1 LSDEVQDL
9 SVGAINMAF
18 SDDIAKVAEQVRKR
32 AEAVSGEEAT
42 KMGLIVPFF
51 STLGYDVFDPTE
63 VIPEYIADFAI
74 KKSGQMEKVD
84 YAISI
89 SNAIVMLVE
98 AKARDKKPE
107 AHDGQLK
114 RYFNGLRSAK
124 VAIVTNGIEY
134 LFFTD
139 LRHENIM
146 DDEPFFIFN
155 VLSYDQKQVENLK
168 FFHRDNFDALVIKR
182 HAEEMVYLT
191 GMTQLMDSLLRSPS
205 DEFIRF
211 LISQLSNIGSRYA
224 IESKITSKIVEKF
237 RPIVKKSIQGSLV
250 ELMTQSISKE
260 MGQSNEISSPTQLM
274 EEVEEI
280 QDELEQSPEDDK
292 VETTAEELEAFEK
305 VKAIVARST
314 TCALEVKYKDVV
326 SYFGLKVGKV
336 TWWFLRLYLSPK
348 KKSFVTRLPIEE
360 VKKLSLGFEVQE
372 MSASFGDAT
381 ARVIISS
388 INDLDILSDLILK
401 CYESEVSKRMFGKTI
416 IS

>member
-1 LSDEVQDL
+1 
-9 SVGAINMAF
+9 MAF
-18 SDDIAKVAEQVRKR
+18 TDDIAKVAEQVRKK

-42 KMGLIVPFF
+42 KMGLIVPFL

-89 SNAIVMLVE
+89 SNVIVMLVE
-98 AKARDKKPE
+98 AKARNQKPE

-114 RYFNGLRSAK
+114 RYFNGLHSAK

-139 LRHENIM
+139 LRHENMM

-155 VLSYDQKQVENLK
+155 ILDYDQKKVEALK

-211 LISQLSNIGSRYA
+211 LISQLGNIDSKYAIGS
-224 IESKITSKIVEKF
+224 KVTSKVVEKF

-250 ELMTQSISKE
+250 DLMTQSISKE
-260 MGQSNEISSPTQLM
+260 MGQSNEVSSPTELI
-274 EEVEEI
+274 EEVGEI
-280 QDELEQSPEDDK
+280 QDEVDQDSEDIK

-305 VKAIVARST
+305 VKAIAAKSKT
-314 TCALEVKYKDVV
+314 YNLEIKYKDVL
-326 SYFGLKVGKV
+326 SYFGLNVGKV

-348 KKSFVTRLPIEE
+348 KKSFVTRLPLDE
-360 VKKLSLGFEVQE
+360 VKRLSLGFEVQE
-372 MSASFGDAT
+372 MPASFGDAT

-401 CYESEVSKRMFGKTI
+401 CYETEAAKRTSGKAV
-416 IS
+416 

>member
-1 LSDEVQDL
+1 
-9 SVGAINMAF
+9 MAF

-155 VLSYDQKQVENLK
+155 VLNYDQKQVENLK

-211 LISQLSNIGSRYA
+211 LVSQLSNIGSRYA
-224 IESKITSKIVEKF
+224 VESKITSKIVEKF

-305 VKAIVARST
+305 VKAITARST
-314 TCALEVKYKDVV
+314 ICALEVKYKDVV
-326 SYFGLKVGKV
+326 SYFGLNVGKV

-372 MSASFGDAT
+372 MPASFGDAT

-401 CYESEVSKRMFGKTI
+401 CYESEASKRMSGKTMP
-416 IS
+416 S

>member
-1 LSDEVQDL
+1 LKIIGEAFRFSCIFETGKYAMTPILPGAPWLIAHRSMLGVNKPCKVTLNTQDYVLWQNPQGQIFALENICPHMQAPLSEGWICE
-9 SVGAINMAF
+9 SH
-18 SDDIAKVAEQVRKR
+18 
-32 AEAVSGEEAT
+32 
-42 KMGLIVPFF
+42 
-51 STLGYDVFDPTE
+51 
-63 VIPEYIADFAI
+63 
-74 KKSGQMEKVD
+74 
-84 YAISI
+84 
-89 SNAIVMLVE
+89 NAI
-98 AKARDKKPE
+98 AC
-107 AHDGQLK
+107 
-114 RYFNGLRSAK
+114 
-124 VAIVTNGIEY
+124 
-134 LFFTD
+134 
-139 LRHENIM
+139 
-146 DDEPFFIFN
+146 PF
-155 VLSYDQKQVENLK
+155 
-168 FFHRDNFDALVIKR
+168 H
-182 HAEEMVYLT
+182 
-191 GMTQLMDSLLRSPS
+191 
-205 DEFIRF
+205 
-211 LISQLSNIGSRYA
+211 A
-224 IESKITSKIVEKF
+224 IEFDGTGRMLKDGK
-237 RPIVKKSIQGSLV
+237 
-250 ELMTQSISKE
+250 MTQSISKE

-326 SYFGLKVGKV
+326 SYFGLNVGKV

>member
-1 LSDEVQDL
+1 
-9 SVGAINMAF
+9 
-18 SDDIAKVAEQVRKR
+18 
-32 AEAVSGEEAT
+32 
-42 KMGLIVPFF
+42 MGLIVPFF

-155 VLSYDQKQVENLK
+155 VLNYDQKQVENLK

-211 LISQLSNIGSRYA
+211 LICQLSNIGSRYA
-224 IESKITSKIVEKF
+224 VESKITSKIVEKF

-326 SYFGLKVGKV
+326 SYFGLNVGKV

-348 KKSFVTRLPIEE
+348 KKSFVTRLPIED
-360 VKKLSLGFEVQE
+360 VKNLSLGFKVQE

-388 INDLDILSDLILK
+388 VDDLDILSDLILK
-401 CYESEVSKRMFGKTI
+401 CYESEASKRMSGKTMP
-416 IS
+416 S

>member
-1 LSDEVQDL
+1 
-9 SVGAINMAF
+9 MAF

-114 RYFNGLRSAK
+114 RYFNGLHSAK

-155 VLSYDQKQVENLK
+155 VLNYDQKQVENLK

-224 IESKITSKIVEKF
+224 VESKITSKIVEKF

-305 VKAIVARST
+305 VKAIIARST
-314 TCALEVKYKDVV
+314 TCAVEVKYKDVV
-326 SYFGLKVGKV
+326 SYFGLNVGKV

-348 KKSFVTRLPIEE
+348 KKSFVTRLPIED
-360 VKKLSLGFEVQE
+360 VKNLSLGFEVQE

-388 INDLDILSDLILK
+388 VDDLDILSDLILK
-401 CYESEVSKRMFGKTI
+401 CYESEASKRMSGKTMP
-416 IS
+416 S

>member
-1 LSDEVQDL
+1 MVF
-9 SVGAINMAF
+9 A
-18 SDDIAKVAEQVRKR
+18 DDIAKVAEQVRKR

-74 KKSGQMEKVD
+74 KKAGQLEKVD
-84 YAISI
+84 YAVSI
-89 SNAIVMLVE
+89 SGSIVMLVE

-139 LRHENIM
+139 LRHENMM

-155 VLSYDQKQVENLK
+155 ILSHDQKQIENLK

-182 HAEEMVYLT
+182 QAEEMVYLN
-191 GMTQLMDSLLRSPS
+191 GMTQLVDSLLRSPS

-211 LISQLSNIGSRYA
+211 LVSQLGNIGPRYA
-224 IESKITSKIVEKF
+224 IEGRITSSVIEKF

-260 MGQSNEISSPTQLM
+260 MGQSSEISSTQPI
-274 EEVEEI
+274 EEADDI
-280 QDELEQSPEDDK
+280 QDESEQASEDVK
-292 VETTAEELEAFEK
+292 IETTAEELEAFEK
-305 VKAIVARST
+305 IKSIAAQSKNYT
-314 TCALEVKYKDVV
+314 LEVKYKDVV
-326 SYFGLKVGKV
+326 SYFGVNVGKT
-336 TWWFLRLYLSPK
+336 TWWFLRLYLLPT
-348 KKSFVTRLPIEE
+348 KKSFVTRLPVSE
-360 VKKLSLGFEVQE
+360 VKALSSDFEVQE
-372 MSASFGDAT
+372 VTASLGDA
-381 ARVIISS
+381 ASRVVISS
-388 INDLDILSDLILK
+388 VSDLDSLSDLILK
-401 CYESEVSKRMFGKTI
+401 CYETEASKRTSRKAA
-416 IS
+416 

>member
-1 LSDEVQDL
+1 
-9 SVGAINMAF
+9 MAF
-18 SDDIAKVAEQVRKR
+18 TDDIAKVAEQVRKR

-63 VIPEYIADFAI
+63 VIPEYIADFAV

-89 SNAIVMLVE
+89 SNEIVMLVE

-139 LRHENIM
+139 LRHENMM
-146 DDEPFFIFN
+146 DDDPFFVFN
-155 VLSYDQKQVENLK
+155 ILSYDQKQVENLK

-191 GMTQLMDSLLRSPS
+191 GMTQLMDGLLRSPS

-211 LISQLSNIGSRYA
+211 LISQLGNIGSRYA

-260 MGQSNEISSPTQLM
+260 MGQSNEISSPAQLM
-274 EEVEEI
+274 EEIEEI
-280 QDELEQSPEDDK
+280 QDELDQSLEDTK

-305 VKAIVARST
+305 IKAIVAQST
-314 TCALEVKYKDVV
+314 NCKLEVKYKDVV
-326 SYFGLKVGKV
+326 SYFGLNVGKV

-348 KKSFVTRLPIEE
+348 KKSFVTRLPIDE
-360 VKKLSLGFEVQE
+360 VKRLSLGFEVQE

-388 INDLDILSDLILK
+388 INDLDVLNELILK
-401 CYESEVSKRMFGKTI
+401 CYETEALKRMPGKAV
-416 IS
+416 

>member
-1 LSDEVQDL
+1 
-9 SVGAINMAF
+9 MAF

-155 VLSYDQKQVENLK
+155 VLNYDQKQVENLK

-224 IESKITSKIVEKF
+224 VESKITSKIVEKF

-305 VKAIVARST
+305 VKAIIARST

-326 SYFGLKVGKV
+326 SYFGLNVGKV

-348 KKSFVTRLPIEE
+348 KKSFVTRLPIED
-360 VKKLSLGFEVQE
+360 VKNLSLGFEVQE

-388 INDLDILSDLILK
+388 VDDLDILSDLILK
-401 CYESEVSKRMFGKTI
+401 CYESEASKRMSGKTMP
-416 IS
+416 S

>member
-1 LSDEVQDL
+1 
-9 SVGAINMAF
+9 MAF

-63 VIPEYIADFAI
+63 VIPEYIADFAV

-139 LRHENIM
+139 LRNENMM
-146 DDEPFFIFN
+146 DDDPFFIFN
-155 VLSYDQKQVENLK
+155 ILSYEQKQVENLK
-168 FFHRDNFDALVIKR
+168 YFHRDNFDALVIKR

-211 LISQLSNIGSRYA
+211 LISQLGNIGSRYA
-224 IESKITSKIVEKF
+224 IESKVTSKIVEKF
-237 RPIVKKSIQGSLV
+237 RQIVKKSIQGSLV

-274 EEVEEI
+274 EEVEDI
-280 QDELEQSPEDDK
+280 QDELEQNLEDTK

-305 VKAIVARST
+305 IKTIVARST
-314 TCALEVKYKDVV
+314 AFKLEVKYKDVV
-326 SYFGLKVGKV
+326 SYFGLNVGKV

-348 KKSFVTRLPIEE
+348 KKSFVTRLPVDE
-360 VKKLSLGFEVQE
+360 VKRLSLGFEVQE

-388 INDLDILSDLILK
+388 INDLDILNELILK
-401 CYESEVSKRMFGKTI
+401 CYETEALKRMPGKAV
-416 IS
+416 

>member
-1 LSDEVQDL
+1 
-9 SVGAINMAF
+9 MAF

-155 VLSYDQKQVENLK
+155 VLNYDQKQVENLK

-211 LISQLSNIGSRYA
+211 LVSQLSNIGSRYA
-224 IESKITSKIVEKF
+224 VESKITSKIIEKF

-305 VKAIVARST
+305 VKAITARST
-314 TCALEVKYKDVV
+314 ICALEVKYKDVV
-326 SYFGLKVGKV
+326 SYFGLNVGKV

-372 MSASFGDAT
+372 MPASFGDAT

-401 CYESEVSKRMFGKTI
+401 CYESEASKRMSGKTMP
-416 IS
+416 S

>member
-1 LSDEVQDL
+1 
-9 SVGAINMAF
+9 MAF

-51 STLGYDVFDPTE
+51 STIGYDVFDPTE

-155 VLSYDQKQVENLK
+155 VLNYDQKQVENLK

-224 IESKITSKIVEKF
+224 VESKITSKIVEKF

-326 SYFGLKVGKV
+326 SYFGLNVGKV

-388 INDLDILSDLILK
+388 VDDLDILSDLILK
-401 CYESEVSKRMFGKTI
+401 CYESEASKRMSGKTMP
-416 IS
+416 S